1 MKTRPLDA
9 ALFWFRRDLRV
20 TDNAG
25 LYHAL
30 KSARQVYCVFVF
42 DSAILDALPVKR
54 DRRVEFIWETI
65 RQLDISLK
73 KLGGGLIIRHARAD
87 QVITTLAKKLKVDA
101 VFTNEDYE
109 PQAIAR
115 DLLVRDALMQSDIG
129 FHSFKDTV
137 IFEKDEILTQ
147 AGGTYSVFTP
157 YKNAWL
163 KKLDAFQL
171 KGYPVEKYCAHLAK
185 PPSAEKL
192 MPLEKLGFE
201 RTNLDVLGIEG
212 GETAA
217 QELLADFVKR
227 IGDYTTARNFPA
239 VKGVSYLSIHNR
251 FGTVS
256 IRQLVRTAYAE
267 SQRNAGAATWLSEL
281 IWRDFYFQIL
291 YHHPHVATSAF
302 RPEYDAIV
310 WPNDAALFK
319 AWCEARTGYPIVDA
333 AMRQINQTGYMH
345 NRLRMIVASF
355 LTKDLLIDWR
365 RGEKYFA
372 DNLNDFDLSAN
383 NGGWQWA
390 ASTGCDA
397 QPYFRIF
404 NPVTQSERFDPQG
417 KFIRRYLP
425 ELKAVPDKFIHAPW
439 TLPTLEQQACDVIIG
454 RDYPAPI
461 VDHAAQRLTALALY
475 GKIKGK
481 L

>member
-1 MKTRPLDA
+1 MKTSPLDA
-9 ALFWFRRDLRV
+9 ALFWFRRDLRAN
-20 TDNAG
+20 DNAG

-30 KSARQVYCVFVF
+30 KSARRVYCIFVF
-42 DSAILDALPVKR
+42 DREILDTLSNKR
-54 DRRVEFIWETI
+54 DRRVEFIWESI
-65 RQLDISLK
+65 RELAISLK
-73 KLGGGLIIRHARAD
+73 KHGGGLMVRHAFARE
-87 QVITTLAKKLKVDA
+87 VIPKLARELKVDA

-109 PQAIAR
+109 PQAINR
-115 DLLVRDALMQSDIG
+115 DLSVRDALIKSDIG
-129 FHSFKDTV
+129 FHAFKDTV
-137 IFEKDEILTQ
+137 IFEKDEVLTQ
-147 AGGTYSVFTP
+147 VGGTYSVFTP

-171 KGYPVEKYCAHLAK
+171 KAYPVEKFCARFAK
-185 PPSAEKL
+185 PDPIETP
-192 MPLEKLGFE
+192 MPLESLGFE
-201 RTNLDVLGIEG
+201 RTNLKALGIVG
-212 GETAA
+212 GEVSA
-217 QELLADFVKR
+217 QKLLADFVKR
-227 IGDYTTARNFPA
+227 IDGYKTARDFPA

-256 IRQLVRTAYAE
+256 IRELARTGHELAQQ
-267 SQRNAGAATWLSEL
+267 SVGAATWLSEL

-291 YHHPHVATSAF
+291 VHHPHAAKSAF

-310 WPNDAALFK
+310 WPNDKQLFG
-319 AWCEARTGYPIVDA
+319 AWCEARTGYPIIDA
-333 AMRQINQTGYMH
+333 AMKQINETGYMH

-365 RGEKYFA
+365 WGEKYFA

-425 ELKAVPDKFIHAPW
+425 ALNAVPDKFIHAPW
-439 TLPTLEQQACDVIIG
+439 TLSPLEQQACGVHIG
-454 RDYPAPI
+454 QDYPAPV
-461 VDHAAQRLTALALY
+461 VDHATQRLAALALY
-475 GKIKGK
+475 GLVKGK
-481 L
+481 H